1 MLKVYNLGT
10 DVLKYL
16 SNLELYYSESYY
28 WNLEKEKERKKFE
41 KIIENFKKTENFFK
55 ETIEIFK
62 IEKNEN
68 FQDKNFKN
76 DF

>member
-1 MLKVYNLGT
+1 M
-10 DVLKYL
+10 LKYL

-55 ETIEIFK
+55 EKIEIFK
-62 IEKNEN
+62 IEKKEN
-68 FQDKNFKN
+68 F
-76 DF
+76 

>member
-55 ETIEIFK
+55 EKIEIFK

>member
-1 MLKVYNLGT
+1 M
-10 DVLKYL
+10 LKYL

-55 ETIEIFK
+55 EKIEIFK

>member
-1 MLKVYNLGT
+1 MKVYNLGT

-55 ETIEIFK
+55 EKIEIFK

>member
-55 ETIEIFK
+55 EKIEIFK
-62 IEKNEN
+62 I
-68 FQDKNFKN
+68 
-76 DF
+76 